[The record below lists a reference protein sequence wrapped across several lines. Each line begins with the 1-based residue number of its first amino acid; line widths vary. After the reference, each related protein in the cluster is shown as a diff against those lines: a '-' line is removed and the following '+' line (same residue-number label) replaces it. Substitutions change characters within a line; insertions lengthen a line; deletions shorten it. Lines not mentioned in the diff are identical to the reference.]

1 MKLSNKT
8 IEYLILSLILIVGFL
23 IRFDNY
29 ASFSLSNDE
38 LSAIY
43 RCNFSNF
50 HELFQQGVGID
61 YHPAGVQTF
70 LYYWIKAFGN
80 SEASVRLPFVIFG
93 SLAILFTYLFS
104 RRWFGAA
111 PALFSATA
119 IALLEFPTIY
129 SQIAR
134 PYSSGLML
142 SMLLAWL
149 WSLVLFPKEKE
160 KKHIWIYAILLGIAF
175 ALNLYNHYF
184 SGLLAFIIGVSAIVF
199 LNKNNIKP
207 YFAALLIGSLLFI
220 PHIPMTLHHMGKG
233 GLSSWLGAPSW
244 WWPLWHIETIY
255 NTYTTL
261 VIILITVFYLRYKNL
276 VSEVNSKIRT
286 LLLIFFLLP
295 LAIGFFYSIWINPV
309 IQNSVLIFS
318 MPFLIIFV
326 FSFLPKEINK
336 QSLIGLFIVSST
348 IIYSSFFDRAQWV
361 VNIQDFKGIAQT
373 LTEWDNKFPEE
384 NILRIMDSN
393 SPDYIKYY
401 LKDDTVNI
409 KFAQWKIRDEQD
421 LMQLKNILDTTTAR
435 QLNYVLLAN
444 FNNIA
449 FNMMVNKYPFRTIYY
464 GESNSVRYAPNADIF
479 FLHNYPIPNANHLTQ
494 SPMFSVAKYTSPK
507 DSIFNLQNI
516 EFSQGL
522 EYIIPNDLLEHVNYS
537 HLEVQSNMNILCH
550 TPNTS
555 AHLVISLSYDDP
567 EIESVWR
574 SAPLRYF
581 LNTDKPK
588 DFYFRQSLP
597 LTKDKATIK
606 VYIWNP
612 KHDDIEV
619 KNIRIF
625 LTLKYHA
632 IS

>member
-1 MKLSNKT
+1 MKLNSRKT
-8 IEYLILSLILIVGFL
+8 EYLILSLILIVGFL
-23 IRFDNY
+23 IRFYNY

-50 HELFQQGVGID
+50 HDLFQQGVGID

-70 LYYWIKAFGN
+70 LYYWIKVFGN
-80 SEASVRLPFVIFG
+80 SEQSVRLPFVIFG

-111 PALFSATA
+111 PALFAAAA
-119 IALLEFPTIY
+119 IAFLEFPVIY

-149 WSLVLFPKEKE
+149 WSVVLFPKEKE
-160 KKHIWIYAILLGIAF
+160 KKPIWIYAILLGIAF

-207 YFAALLIGSLLFI
+207 YLAALLIGSLLFV
-220 PHIPMTLHHMGKG
+220 PHIPMTLHHMSKG

-244 WWPLWHIETIY
+244 WWPVSHIETIFT
-255 NTYTTL
+255 TYFTL
-261 VIILITVFYLRYKNL
+261 IVVLITVLYLRYKSA

-295 LAIGFFYSIWINPV
+295 LAIGFFYSIWVNPV

-326 FSFLPKEINK
+326 FSFLPKELNK
-336 QSLIGLFIVSST
+336 QSLIGLFIVSSA
-348 IIYSSFFDRAQWV
+348 IIYSSFFDRVQRV
-361 VNIQDFKGIAQT
+361 VDIQDFKGIAQT
-373 LTEWDNKFPEE
+373 LIDWDNAFPEE

-421 LMQLKNILDTTTAR
+421 LIQLKNILDTTTAR
-435 QLNYVLLAN
+435 HLNYVLLAN

-449 FNMMVNKYPFRTIYY
+449 FNMMANKYPFESYY
-464 GESNSVRYAPNADIF
+464 SGNSNTVRYAPNANIF
-479 FLHNYPIPNANHLTQ
+479 FLHNYPIPNATHLTN
-494 SPMFSVAKYTSPK
+494 SPMFYVAKYSSPE
-507 DSIFNLQNI
+507 DSVINLQNN
-516 EFSQGL
+516 EFSQGIEYNISNDVL
-522 EYIIPNDLLEHVNYS
+522 ELAEVS
-537 HLEVQSNMNILCH
+537 HIEVQTNMNIVCH
-550 TPNTS
+550 SPNTT

-567 EIESVWR
+567 KKESIWR

-581 LNTDKPK
+581 LNPDVPM
-588 DFYFRQSLP
+588 DFYFLQQLP
-597 LTKDKATIK
+597 LTKDKATVK

-612 KHDDIEV
+612 NHEDIDV
-619 KNIRIF
+619 KNINIF
-625 LTLKYHA
+625 VSHK
-632 IS
+632 